1 MLVIV
6 NNDAWLKWHTIGMK
20 YNNNQRGGT
29 MELETVI
36 FEVGN
41 GVAKVVL
48 NRPDMLNSLNE

>member
-1 MLVIV
+1 
-6 NNDAWLKWHTIGMK
+6 
-20 YNNNQRGGT
+20 